1 MTSDCSRR
9 NLLGKL
15 AGGIAALP
23 LLSEA
28 LRMEG
33 RTLQMPIGLQLYT
46 VGKEMEEDP
55 RGTLKQVAAAG
66 YKEVELSPTSKLSA
80 KELRPMLDET
90 GLTNPSGHY
99 LLPDLLGDLDGKI
112 AFAKEMGQH
121 YIVTVVPWIADVS
134 RVHAD
139 PKTGQLGF
147 ILAMLAALTL
157 DDYKWNAEQFNHV
170 GEQVK
175 KAGLQLAYHNHN
187 YEFKKFEGGVTGY
200 DQFMRLT
207 DPDLVKLEMDCGWV
221 TVAGHDPL
229 EYLHKFPDRYKLL
242 HIRDFKKGFT
252 PTYKL
257 AETSEGAPVPT
268 ELGRGGID
276 YSKIL
281 AATKKVTSIFVEQEP
296 PTEMPTLEAVKVDY
310 EYLHKLKI

>member
-1 MTSDCSRR
+1 M
-9 NLLGKL
+9 
-15 AGGIAALP
+15 
-23 LLSEA
+23 
-28 LRMEG
+28 
-33 RTLQMPIGLQLYT
+33 
-46 VGKEMEEDP
+46 
-55 RGTLKQVAAAG
+55 
-66 YKEVELSPTSKLSA
+66 
-80 KELRPMLDET
+80 
-90 GLTNPSGHY
+90 
-99 LLPDLLGDLDGKI
+99 
-112 AFAKEMGQH
+112 
-121 YIVTVVPWIADVS
+121 
-134 RVHAD
+134 
-139 PKTGQLGF
+139 
-147 ILAMLAALTL
+147 
-157 DDYKWNAEQFNHV
+157 
-170 GEQVK
+170 K

-187 YEFKKFEGGVTGY
+187 CEFKKFEGGVTGY